1 MGRSSTPSRF
11 AIIVREA
18 IHLIR
23 SYARTARRNCSRSN
37 VTIANYEG
45 VHLPSSCCLD
55 WHTQTDTVHLCSLTH
70 ILWLKNTF
78 VVQNLV
84 VPVILP
90 STFVEDAAPAAA
102 IVIMRTKKITSRA
115 HTIYVWLNYVLT
127 PATGFPG
134 RERYRSGGQKFITYW
149 NQILKFVDS
158 TRIFH

>member
-1 MGRSSTPSRF
+1 MSRSSTPSRF

-45 VHLPSSCCLD
+45 VHLPSSCCLALD

-102 IVIMRTKKITSRA
+102 IVIMRTKKITSR
-115 HTIYVWLNYVLT
+115 LNYVLT

-134 RERYRSGGQKFITYW
+134 RERYRSGGQKFITC
-149 NQILKFVDS
+149 
-158 TRIFH
+158 